1 MNHVVIK
8 EYLLQNL
15 IWPYIGQTGYSC
27 INQPVENN
35 YLTLY
40 STYCAFFSHTLICQ
54 NLGLWIMLTIFVEV
68 SAHSVDTYTIACI
81 FLPLLKVSFSRM
93 DTFRKLKRRSK
104 SVADL
109 VIFLSYFH
117 LSSHTVWP
125 ILRMLQKHFE
135 KSFKS
140 WKRSYKKHNVHTHT

>member
-1 MNHVVIK
+1 
-8 EYLLQNL
+8 
-15 IWPYIGQTGYSC
+15 
-27 INQPVENN
+27 
-35 YLTLY
+35 
-40 STYCAFFSHTLICQ
+40 
-54 NLGLWIMLTIFVEV
+54 MLTILVEV

-81 FLPLLKVSFSRM
+81 FLPLLKVSFSRI

-125 ILRMLQKHFE
+125 ILCTLQKNFE

-140 WKRSYKKHNVHTHT
+140 WKCSYKKHNVHTHKMEKWLKCQVSYIFWLISEIEAHTHEQLLAILKISRTP